1 MNETQLI
8 TYVIEKACST
18 QKQVQGALVAFVC
31 DLKKILDTYIE
42 GHIEG
47 VDKRERFKEFK
58 EFIAWYYAYAAE
70 EEARKELEKL
80 RRSKADD

>member
-8 TYVIEKACST
+8 RSVIEKACST

-42 GHIEG
+42 GHIEA
-47 VDKRERFKEFK
+47 VDKRESFKES
-58 EFIAWYYAYAAE
+58 IARYYTME
-70 EEARKELEKL
+70 DEAQKELEKL
-80 RRSKADD
+80 RQPND

>member
-18 QKQVQGALVAFVC
+18 QQQVQGALVAFVC
-31 DLKKILDTYIE
+31 DLKKTLDTYIE

-47 VDKRERFKEFK
+47 VDKRESFKES
-58 EFIAWYYAYAAE
+58 IARYYALE
-70 EEARKELEKL
+70 DEAQKELEKL
-80 RRSKADD
+80 RQPDD

>member
-18 QKQVQGALVAFVC
+18 QKQVQGALVAFFC
-31 DLKKILDTYIE
+31 DLKRILDAYLE

-47 VDKRERFKEFK
+47 VDKRERPFKEFMGQYQAM
-58 EFIAWYYAYAAE
+58 ED
-70 EEARKELEKL
+70 EAQQELEKL
-80 RRSKADD
+80 RRRND